1 MIFFLRQWDDL
12 FSPRTLH
19 WWAEVAGL
27 LQPCVFVSFFVAR
40 FLGMLVCGYIEKQR
54 FFRFTASRVS
64 FCTVL
69 LFSCI
74 LFFVF
79 PFCFIFCFVLS
90 YVLFCLM
97 FCFVSFRFVLLF
109 IWLMSIFR
117 FSYLLV
123 FFALQGLLGRF
134 TEQRLFHPSFLRFY
148 VCTRK

>member
-90 YVLFCLM
+90 YVLFCFVS
-97 FCFVSFRFVLLF
+97 FCFVVYLVNVDFSFFVF
-109 IWLMSIFR
+109 VSFFR
-117 FSYLLV
+117 SSRV
-123 FFALQGLLGRF
+123 AR
-134 TEQRLFHPSFLRFY
+134 
-148 VCTRK
+148 